1 MLTVPQIAE
10 QLNLSTRTVVRF
22 IEQGKLKAY
31 RFGKDYRIK
40 EEDFEEFIKNSQ
52 IN

>member
-1 MLTVPQIAE
+1 MLTVAQIAE
-10 QLNLSTRTVVRF
+10 RLNLSTRTVVRI

-31 RFGKDYRIK
+31 RFGKDYRIT
-40 EEDFEEFIKNSQ
+40 EEDFDEFKRNSK